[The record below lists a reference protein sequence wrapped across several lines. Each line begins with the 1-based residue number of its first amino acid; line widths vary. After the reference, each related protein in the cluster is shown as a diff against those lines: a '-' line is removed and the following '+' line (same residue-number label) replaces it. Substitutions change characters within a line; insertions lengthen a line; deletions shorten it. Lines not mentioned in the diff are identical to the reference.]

1 MSSEVFMQ
9 KILVFLVAGS
19 ALILAGC
26 SDGSAGKTGVKND
39 AGVTDDS
46 SNFLVFVGAY
56 PAAYNQTVG
65 PTTYA
70 GFAQIEDTRLTDFGN
85 PAGAVVM
92 INGVQLL
99 QRPDVG
105 NYYFSSPNV
114 GSFSQGD
121 EVSISVEYDKIGN
134 ISTTMKVPVSVADFT
149 LSPSLPATGVPN
161 SATSYYLSWSPS
173 PDADFYMP
181 GYDVYSGSPPAF
193 VSGQGTFLANPNTAF
208 TFTSADLTSASGTPY
223 PFLDI
228 YLSTCAE
235 FRPPNVDPLSFFQ
248 LEGVDTVLKKNY

>member
-26 SDGSAGKTGVKND
+26 SDGSAGKTGVKGD
-39 AGVTDDS
+39 AAATDES
-46 SNFLVFVGAY
+46 SNFWLFVGAY
-56 PAAYNQTVG
+56 PAADNQTVG
-65 PTTYA
+65 PTTYV
-70 GFAQIEDTRLTDFGN
+70 GYAQIEDTRLSDYGN

-114 GSFSQGD
+114 GSFSEGD
-121 EVSISVEYDKIGN
+121 EVSMSVEYDKIGT
-134 ISTTMKVPVSVADFT
+134 ISTTMKVPTSVVDFS
-149 LSPSLPATGVPN
+149 LSPPLPATGVPN

-173 PDADFYMP
+173 PDADFYLP
-181 GYDVYSGSPPAF
+181 GYTVYSDSRPTF
-193 VSGQGTFLANPNTAF
+193 VTGQGTFLENPNTAF

-228 YLSTCAE
+228 YLSTCTE
-235 FRPPNVDPLSFFQ
+235 FRPPNVDPLSLFH

>member
-1 MSSEVFMQ
+1 MQ
-9 KILVFLVAGS
+9 KLLALLVASS
-19 ALILAGC
+19 ALLLAGC

-70 GFAQIEDTRLTDFGN
+70 GFAQIEDIRLSDHGDAT
-85 PAGAVVM
+85 GAVVM
-92 INGVQLL
+92 VNGVQLR
-99 QRPDVG
+99 QRTDVG

-114 GSFSQGD
+114 GSFSEGD
-121 EVSISVEYDKIGN
+121 EVSMSVEYDKIGN
-134 ISTTMKVPVSVADFT
+134 ISTTMKVPVSVADFA
-149 LSPSLPATGVPN
+149 LSPPLPATGVPN

-173 PDADFYMP
+173 PDGDFYMP
-181 GYDVYSGSPPAF
+181 GYDVYSDNPPTF
-193 VSGQGTFLANPNTAF
+193 VTGKGIFLANPNTAF

-228 YLSTCAE
+228 YLSTCTE
-235 FRPPNVDPLSFFQ
+235 FRPPNVDPLSLFH